1 MAKIGIRFTLYCSK
15 LAILHPK
22 TKITYFYCNNGM
34 KETFRPGDVLLFRPT
49 GWGILLPVVRWL
61 VTYDHVALYWTET
74 KRGLPL
80 IIESIGRGVL
90 IRSLFA
96 YAGWQVRVM
105 RPRTDDATALRVA
118 KEAERLADNS
128 GSWYGYFDIPRYVL
142 PKLILV
148 KIGQLLPERWALTL
162 KLLALSYRRNN
173 LYICS
178 ELVAEAYR
186 RAGVPL
192 VQENT
197 IPLPD
202 DIARSEVLES
212 LGDVVVPLPDTLA
225 PGNRLMRQLVRYRSG
240 RRKV

>member
-1 MAKIGIRFTLYCSK
+1 
-15 LAILHPK
+15 
-22 TKITYFYCNNGM
+22 M
-34 KETFRPGDVLLFRPT
+34 KQTFRPGDILLFRPT

-61 VTYDHVALYWTET
+61 LTYDHVALYWAET

-96 YAGWQVRVM
+96 YAGRQVRLM
-105 RPRTDDATALRVA
+105 RPKVDDATALRIA
-118 KEAERLADNS
+118 KEAERLADNA

-148 KIGQLLPERWALTL
+148 KIGRFLPSRWALTL
-162 KLLALSYRRNN
+162 KLLAMSYRRNN

-178 ELVAEAYR
+178 ELAAEAYQ

-192 VQENT
+192 VEENT

-202 DIARSEVLES
+202 DIAGSEMLES
-212 LGDVVVPLPDTLA
+212 LGDIIVPLPDTLG
-225 PGNRLMRQLVRYRSG
+225 PGTRLIRRLVRYRSG
-240 RRKV
+240 K